1 MNYGGSI
8 VDVCTGDSLSG
19 INTIYAGYIDNYN
32 YASYAFS
39 NVPSSVW
46 MSWGYKN
53 IVTGAENLEIFESG
67 NQICYRFNNV
77 AHGTFGIQSYDN
89 AGNMENHMYTR

>member
-1 MNYGGSI
+1 MPVMHFQMFHQVYGCLG
-8 VDVCTGDSLSG
+8 
-19 INTIYAGYIDNYN
+19 
-32 YASYAFS
+32 
-39 NVPSSVW
+39 
-46 MSWGYKN
+46 GYKN